1 MRRPPARQDRERG
14 GQPALRP
21 DTAGLR
27 LPLRSAV
34 TKGSQRSRRA
44 RVRAFGLRT
53 RLLLAFL
60 LVAAVS
66 AGTTAALTYREARN
80 ALLETSQDT
89 AVTSFREQVQQRGF
103 GLPVRE
109 EGGGLEEVL
118 RDIARKGKP
127 HPWVVFAEYGSV
139 RASSGE
145 NPVSTVITPELR
157 RAARANPH
165 GSFERVV
172 KDGVPYLT
180 IAMPTVFKTG
190 PGPDSL
196 LPSGLVLFAV
206 MPMTDEQLNVDALLM
221 AARDGAL
228 PGLVIALIPGLIAAR
243 SVLRPVRELREA
255 AQTMGSGRLDTRIPV
270 RGSDELAD
278 LAHTFNESA
287 AQLERS
293 VRELREAEARARRFA
308 SDVSHE
314 LRTPLAGMLAVT
326 EVLDEDADDLDTDT
340 ARAVRL
346 VSAETGKLAVLVED
360 LMEIS
365 RFDARAAELNAD
377 EVDVAEAIH
386 KTLTNRHWTDAR
398 VCTDLPEGI
407 RARLDPRRFDV
418 VVANLVGNALRHGGA
433 PVTVRLRVGVGAGG
447 ASVLAAEAASAG
459 PLVLTTEERSAGTP
473 VPTAWADS
481 AGTAAPIAS
490 ADSASAPVLMASA
503 DSASMPARIASAD
516 STGAPVLNGSAGSVA
531 KQVLMVEVMDSGPGI
546 RPESLPHIFDRFYKA
561 DAART
566 RSAGSG
572 LGLAITLENVKL
584 HGGTIRAGN
593 LPGGGAVFT
602 VEIPLHAEGAGG

>member
-1 MRRPPARQDRERG
+1 MIRGPRSGRGRG
-14 GQPALRP
+14 GT
-21 DTAGLR
+21 TAGER
-27 LPLRSAV
+27 RGAATPGERSAF
-34 TKGSQRSRRA
+34 
-44 RVRAFGLRT
+44 RAFGLRT

-80 ALLETSQDT
+80 AVLKTAQDT
-89 AVTSFREQVQQRGF
+89 AVASFREQVQQTGF

-109 EGGGLEEVL
+109 TDGGLQEVL
-118 RDIARKGKP
+118 RDVARKAKP

-145 NPVSTVITPELR
+145 NRVSTVITPELR

-165 GSFERVV
+165 GAFERVV

-180 IAMPTVFKTG
+180 IAMPMVFKTG
-190 PGPDSL
+190 PDSV
-196 LPSGLVLFAV
+196 LPSGLVLYAV
-206 MPMTDEQLNVDALLM
+206 MRMTDEQVNVDALLM

-228 PGLVIALIPGLIAAR
+228 PGLAVALIPGLIAAR
-243 SVLRPVRELREA
+243 SVLRPVRELRQA
-255 AQTMGSGRLDTRIPV
+255 ARSMGSGKLDTRIRV

-278 LAHTFNESA
+278 LARTFNESA
-287 AQLERS
+287 AQLEQS

-377 EVDVAEAIH
+377 EVDVAETIR
-386 KTLTNRHWTDAR
+386 KTLDNRHWTDAR
-398 VCTDLPEGI
+398 LRTELPDGI

-433 PVTVRLRVGVGAGG
+433 PVVIRLRTETRAEGA
-447 ASVLAAEAASAG
+447 
-459 PLVLTTEERSAGTP
+459 
-473 VPTAWADS
+473 
-481 AGTAAPIAS
+481 
-490 ADSASAPVLMASA
+490 
-503 DSASMPARIASAD
+503 
-516 STGAPVLNGSAGSVA
+516 
-531 KQVLMVEVMDSGPGI
+531 QVLITEVMDSGPGI

>member
-1 MRRPPARQDRERG
+1 MRRPSARQDRGRG
-14 GQPALRP
+14 RQPPLRP
-21 DTAGLR
+21 DLAGLR
-27 LPLRSAV
+27 LPLRAAV
-34 TKGSQRSRRA
+34 TAGSQRSRF
-44 RVRAFGLRT
+44 RAFGLRT
-53 RLLLAFL
+53 RLLFAFL

-66 AGTTAALTYREARN
+66 AGTTAALTYREART
-80 ALLETSQDT
+80 ALLETAQDT
-89 AVTSFREQVQQRGF
+89 AVTSFRDQVQQTAF
-103 GLPVRE
+103 GLPVQ
-109 EGGGLEEVL
+109 GGEDLESVL

-180 IAMPTVFKTG
+180 IAMPMVFKTS
-190 PGPDSL
+190 PDSV
-196 LPSGLVLFAV
+196 LPSGLVLYAV
-206 MPMTDEQLNVDALLM
+206 MRMTDEQVNVDALLM
-221 AARDGAL
+221 AGRDGAL
-228 PGLVIALIPGLIAAR
+228 PGLAIALIPGLIAAR
-243 SVLRPVRELREA
+243 SVLRPVRELRQA
-255 AQTMGSGRLDTRIPV
+255 ARSMGSGRLDTRIAV

-278 LAHTFNESA
+278 LARTFNESA
-287 AQLERS
+287 GQLEQS

-326 EVLDEDADDLDTDT
+326 EVLDEDADHLDADT

-360 LMEIS
+360 LIEIS

-377 EVDVAEAIH
+377 EVDVAEAIR
-386 KTLTNRHWTDAR
+386 KTLQNRHWTDSR
-398 VCTDLPEGI
+398 VRVELPDGI
-407 RARLDPRRFDV
+407 RARLDPRRFDIV
-418 VVANLVGNALRHGGA
+418 IANLVGNALRHGSE
-433 PVTVRLRVGVGAGG
+433 PVTVRLRT
-447 ASVLAAEAASAG
+447 EARSPATPS
-459 PLVLTTEERSAGTP
+459 LLITE
-473 VPTAWADS
+473 VAD
-481 AGTAAPIAS
+481 
-490 ADSASAPVLMASA
+490 
-503 DSASMPARIASAD
+503 
-516 STGAPVLNGSAGSVA
+516 N
-531 KQVLMVEVMDSGPGI
+531 GPGI
-546 RPESLPHIFDRFYKA
+546 QPAVLPHIFDRFYKA

-602 VEIPLHAEGAGG
+602 VEIPLHAEEAGG

>member
-1 MRRPPARQDRERG
+1 MITGPRPGSRPGPLLGPLLGTLRGRPRRGKDEGQGARATG
-14 GQPALRP
+14 G
-21 DTAGLR
+21 
-27 LPLRSAV
+27 RS
-34 TKGSQRSRRA
+34 
-44 RVRAFGLRT
+44 RVRAFGLRA

-60 LVAAVS
+60 LVAGVS

-80 ALLETSQDT
+80 SLLETAQDT
-89 AVTSFREQVQQRGF
+89 AVTSFRDHVQQTAF
-103 GLPVRE
+103 GLPVQ
-109 EGGGLEEVL
+109 GGQDLEEVL

-127 HPWVVFAEYGSV
+127 HPWVVFAEYGSL

-145 NPVSTVITPELR
+145 NPVSTVITPGLR

-165 GSFERVV
+165 ASFERVV

-180 IAMPTVFKTG
+180 IAMPTVFKAS
-190 PGPDSL
+190 PSSV
-196 LPSGLVLFAV
+196 LPSGLVLYAV
-206 MPMTDEQLNVDALLM
+206 MRMTDEQVNVDALLT

-228 PGLVIALIPGLIAAR
+228 PGLAVALVPGLIAAR
-243 SVLRPVRELREA
+243 SVLRPVRELRQA
-255 AQTMGSGRLDTRIPV
+255 ARSMGSGRLDTRIRV

-278 LAHTFNESA
+278 LARTFNESTG
-287 AQLERS
+287 QLERS
-293 VRELREAEARARRFA
+293 VRELREAEERARRFA

-326 EVLDEDADDLDTDT
+326 EVLDEDADGLDTDT

-377 EVDVAEAIH
+377 EVDVAEAIR
-386 KTLTNRHWTDAR
+386 KTLHNRHWTDDR
-398 VCTDLPEGI
+398 VRTALPDGI

-418 VVANLVGNALRHGGA
+418 VIANLVGNALRHGGV
-433 PVTVRLRVGVGAGG
+433 PVTVSLR
-447 ASVLAAEAASAG
+447 
-459 PLVLTTEERSAGTP
+459 TETPPAGTP
-473 VPTAWADS
+473 VLIT
-481 AGTAAPIAS
+481 
-490 ADSASAPVLMASA
+490 
-503 DSASMPARIASAD
+503 
-516 STGAPVLNGSAGSVA
+516 
-531 KQVLMVEVMDSGPGI
+531 EVVDSGPGI
-546 RPESLPHIFDRFYKA
+546 RPASLPHIFDRFYKA

-593 LPGGGAVFT
+593 RPGGGAVFT
-602 VEIPLHAEGAGG
+602 VEIPLHTEEAGG

>member
-1 MRRPPARQDRERG
+1 M
-14 GQPALRP
+14 
-21 DTAGLR
+21 
-27 LPLRSAV
+27 
-34 TKGSQRSRRA
+34 
-44 RVRAFGLRT
+44 
-53 RLLLAFL
+53 LAFL

-80 ALLETSQDT
+80 AILRTTQDT
-89 AVTSFREQVQQRGF
+89 AVTSFREQVQQTALV
-103 GLPVRE
+103 LPL
-109 EGGGLEEVL
+109 EGGANLELVL

-127 HPWVVFAEYGSV
+127 RPWVVFAEYGSI

-145 NPVSTVITPELR
+145 HPVSTVITPELR
-157 RAARANPH
+157 GAARANPL

-180 IAMPTVFKTG
+180 IAMPMVFKVS
-190 PGPDSL
+190 PDSTL
-196 LPSGLVLFAV
+196 SSGLVLYAV
-206 MPMTDEQLNVDALLM
+206 MRMTDEQVNVDALLI

-228 PGLVIALIPGLIAAR
+228 PGLAVALIPGLIAAR
-243 SVLRPVRELREA
+243 SVLRPVRKLREA
-255 AQTMGSGRLDTRIPV
+255 ALSMGSGKLDTRIPV

-278 LAHTFNESA
+278 LARTFNVSA
-287 AQLERS
+287 AQLEQS
-293 VRELREAEARARRFA
+293 VRELRDAEERARRFA

-326 EVLDEDADDLDTDT
+326 EVLDEDADGLDADT

-377 EVDVAEAIH
+377 EVDVAEAIR
-386 KTLTNRHWTDAR
+386 KTLHNRHWTDDR
-398 VCTDLPEGI
+398 VRVELPDGI

-418 VVANLVGNALRHGGA
+418 VLANLVGNALRHGGA
-433 PVTVRLRVGVGAGG
+433 PVTVCLRTEARSPSGR
-447 ASVLAAEAASAG
+447 VLI
-459 PLVLTTEERSAGTP
+459 T
-473 VPTAWADS
+473 
-481 AGTAAPIAS
+481 
-490 ADSASAPVLMASA
+490 
-503 DSASMPARIASAD
+503 
-516 STGAPVLNGSAGSVA
+516 
-531 KQVLMVEVMDSGPGI
+531 EVMDTGSGI
-546 RPESLPHIFDRFYKA
+546 RPEALPHIFDRFYKA

-584 HGGTIRAGN
+584 HGGTIHAGN
-593 LPGGGAVFT
+593 RPEGGAVFT
-602 VEIPLHAEGAGG
+602 VEIPLHAEEAGG